1 MQLVPYGRD
10 HTNPPV
16 TQDAPWPD
24 GRARELATA
33 ACYDC
38 HSNQT
43 RWPPQSHVA
52 PFSWLLTRD
61 VEQGRDKLNFST
73 WDEDDGEADAVADG
87 SMPPRRYV
95 LVHPDAALSGAERQ
109 VLVDALEAMD
119 QARRGRRPQRAG
131 RWRLASVVSFG
142 GGSRPGRPGP
152 RPGRRPSGRPGTG
165 TGWHGD
171 GRRH

>member
-1 MQLVPYGRD
+1 MRTGTRRLLARAGLGLLAVAVLVQLVPYGRD

-16 TQDAPWPD
+16 TRDAPWPD

-43 RWPPQSHVA
+43 RWPPQSFVA
-52 PFSWLLTRD
+52 PFSWLLARD
-61 VEQGRDKLNFST
+61 VSQGRNELNFST
-73 WDEDDGEADAVADG
+73 WDADDGGADDAADAVAEG

-109 VLVDALEAMD
+109 LLVDALEAMD
-119 QARRGRRPQRAG
+119 RAR
-131 RWRLASVVSFG
+131 G
-142 GGSRPGRPGP
+142 GGDDGDRSGPGG
-152 RPGRRPSGRPGTG
+152 G
-165 TGWHGD
+165 
-171 GRRH
+171 

>member
-1 MQLVPYGRD
+1 MRTGTRRLLARAGLGLLAVAVLVQLVPYGRD

-16 TQDAPWPD
+16 TRDAPWPD

-43 RWPPQSHVA
+43 RWPPQSFVA
-52 PFSWLLTRD
+52 PFSWLLARD
-61 VEQGRDKLNFST
+61 VSQGRDELNFST
-73 WDEDDGEADAVADG
+73 WDTDDGGADDAADAVAEG

-109 VLVDALEAMD
+109 LLVDALEAMD
-119 QARRGRRPQRAG
+119 RAR
-131 RWRLASVVSFG
+131 G
-142 GGSRPGRPGP
+142 GGDDDHGGPGRG
-152 RPGRRPSGRPGTG
+152 
-165 TGWHGD
+165 
-171 GRRH
+171 

>member
-1 MQLVPYGRD
+1 M
-10 HTNPPV
+10 

-43 RWPPQSHVA
+43 RWPQSHVA

-73 WDEDDGEADAVADG
+73 WDEDDGEADDAADAVADG

-95 LVHPDAALSGAERQ
+95 PVHPDAALSGAERQ

-119 QARRGRRPQRAG
+119 RAG
-131 RWRLASVVSFG
+131 
-142 GGSRPGRPGP
+142 SR
-152 RPGRRPSGRPGTG
+152 RRRS
-165 TGWHGD
+165 
-171 GRRH
+171 